1 MAGQNSFDIVSKI
14 DLQEVRNAVD
24 QAMKEIK
31 QRFDFKGSKSDITL
45 DDKEKAMILLSDD
58 ENKLKSVIDILQT
71 KIIKRGISL
80 KALTYEKLEQ
90 ALGGTVR
97 QKVKLQDGIPQ
108 ENAKEIVRIIK
119 DAKLKVQAQI
129 QGDQLRITGKSRDD
143 LQAVIALLKEKD
155 LGVDMQFVNY
165 RSS

>member
-97 QKVKLQDGIPQ
+97 QKIKLQDGIPQ
-108 ENAKEIVRIIK
+108 EKAKEIVRIIK

-143 LQAVIALLKEKD
+143 LQTVIALLKEKD

>member
-14 DLQEVRNAVD
+14 DLQEARNAVD

-97 QKVKLQDGIPQ
+97 QKIKLQDGIPQ

-129 QGDQLRITGKSRDD
+129 QGDQLRITGKNRDD
-143 LQAVIALLKEKD
+143 LQTVIALLKEKD

>member
-1 MAGQNSFDIVSKI
+1 MAGQNSFDVVSKI

-97 QKVKLQDGIPQ
+97 QKIKLQDGIPQ

-129 QGDQLRITGKSRDD
+129 QGDQLRITGKNRDD

>member
-80 KALTYEKLEQ
+80 KALTYEKIEQ
-90 ALGGTVR
+90 ASGGTVR
-97 QKVKLQDGIPQ
+97 QKIKLQDGIPQ
-108 ENAKEIVRIIK
+108 EKAKEIVKIIK
-119 DAKLKVQAQI
+119 DEKLKVQSQI
-129 QGDQLRITGKSRDD
+129 QGDQLRVTGKNRDD

>member
-97 QKVKLQDGIPQ
+97 QKIKLQDGIPQ

>member
-1 MAGQNSFDIVSKI
+1 MAGQNSFDVVSKI

-45 DDKEKAMILLSDD
+45 DDKEKVMILLSDD

-97 QKVKLQDGIPQ
+97 QKIKLQDGIPQ
-108 ENAKEIVRIIK
+108 EKAKEIVRIIK

-129 QGDQLRITGKSRDD
+129 QGDQLRITGKNRDD

>member
-80 KALTYEKLEQ
+80 KALTYEKIEQ

-97 QKVKLQDGIPQ
+97 QKIKLQDGIPQ
-108 ENAKEIVRIIK
+108 EKAKEIVKIIK
-119 DAKLKVQAQI
+119 DEKLKVQSQI
-129 QGDQLRITGKSRDD
+129 QGDQLRITGKNRDD

-155 LGVDMQFVNY
+155 IGVDMQFVNY

>member
-58 ENKLKSVIDILQT
+58 ENKLKSVIDVLQT

-97 QKVKLQDGIPQ
+97 QKIKLQDGIPQ

-129 QGDQLRITGKSRDD
+129 QGDQLRITGKNRDD

>member
-97 QKVKLQDGIPQ
+97 QKIKLQDGIPQ

-129 QGDQLRITGKSRDD
+129 QGDQLRITGK
-143 LQAVIALLKEKD
+143 K
-155 LGVDMQFVNY
+155 
-165 RSS
+165 

>member
-97 QKVKLQDGIPQ
+97 QKIKLQDGIPQ

-143 LQAVIALLKEKD
+143 LQTVIALLKEKD

>member
-1 MAGQNSFDIVSKI
+1 
-14 DLQEVRNAVD
+14 
-24 QAMKEIK
+24 
-31 QRFDFKGSKSDITL
+31 
-45 DDKEKAMILLSDD
+45 MILLSDD

-97 QKVKLQDGIPQ
+97 QKIKLQDGIPQ

-129 QGDQLRITGKSRDD
+129 QGDQLRITGKNRDD
-143 LQAVIALLKEKD
+143 LQTVIALLKEKD

>member
-80 KALTYEKLEQ
+80 KALTYEKIEQ

-97 QKVKLQDGIPQ
+97 QKIKLQDGIPQ
-108 ENAKEIVRIIK
+108 EKAKEIVKIIK
-119 DAKLKVQAQI
+119 DAKLKVQSQI
-129 QGDQLRITGKSRDD
+129 QGDQLRITGKNRDD

-155 LGVDMQFVNY
+155 IGVDMQFVNY

>member
-97 QKVKLQDGIPQ
+97 QKIKLQDGIPQ

-129 QGDQLRITGKSRDD
+129 QGDQLRITGKNRDD

>member
-97 QKVKLQDGIPQ
+97 QKIKLQDGIPQ

-129 QGDQLRITGKSRDD
+129 QGDQLRITGKNRDD
-143 LQAVIALLKEKD
+143 LQTVIALLKEKD